1 MRTVLLL
8 GIVTGNPRV
17 FQGYPDPDPVRTR
30 TWPLGMGFAGYGYR
44 YPSGHTDMRRVGS
57 MGWVGMYQAGEAGI
71 RCLEYQKFVIMPR
84 MTNINAMAPS
94 KQGQSSMGEGN
105 MFDKEEAD

>member
-1 MRTVLLL
+1 
-8 GIVTGNPRV
+8 
-17 FQGYPDPDPVRTR
+17 
-30 TWPLGMGFAGYGYR
+30 
-44 YPSGHTDMRRVGS
+44 
-57 MGWVGMYQAGEAGI
+57 MYQAGEAGI
-71 RCLEYQKFVIMPR
+71 RCLEYQKFVIMLR